1 MEKENNM
8 LNAIILGLVQGLTE
22 FLPVSSSGH
31 LKIFGALLH
40 RELEGSSTF
49 DVMLH
54 VGTLLA
60 VLVVYR
66 KDVWELI
73 KNFFGMI
80 ADLCRG
86 KGLRLKEM
94 PYRRLILWMIVASIP
109 AMIGGLLLDDYVESI
124 PVWAVGI
131 CLFITA
137 ALLFWSDK
145 MPEGTK
151 KAEDMTWKDALVT
164 GLFQMVALL
173 PGISRSGST
182 IVGATSRKLKRE
194 DAVRFSFLLSIV
206 VIGGAAVLKIPDV
219 LESTESAAELLPYAV
234 GMLVSAVSGFFAIR
248 FLIAMAK
255 KAKLSL
261 FGLYCLAMGLF
272 ALLFGIITHV

>member
-1 MEKENNM
+1 M

-31 LKIFGALLH
+31 LKVFGALLG
-40 RELEGSSTF
+40 RDLEGSSTF

-94 PYRRLILWMIVASIP
+94 PYRRLILWLIVGSIP
-109 AMIGGLLLDDYVESI
+109 AMIGGLFLEDYLEGI

-145 MPEGTK
+145 MPEGD
-151 KAEDMTWKDALVT
+151 KAAADMKWYDAAIT
-164 GLFQMVALL
+164 GVFQMIALF

-194 DAVRFSFLLSIV
+194 DAVRFSFLLSII
-206 VIGGAAVLKIPDV
+206 VIGGAAVLKVPDV
-219 LESTESAAELLPYAV
+219 LESTQSLAELLPYAV
-234 GMLVSAVSGFFAIR
+234 GMLVSAVVGFFAIK

-255 KAKLSL
+255 KAKLSV
-261 FGLYCLAMGLF
+261 FGFYCIAMGLF
-272 ALLFGIITHV
+272 ALIYGLIANV